1 MFNTGRRWLLFIPVA
16 SIMYMLAF
24 CDRTNISFAMPYI
37 GHELS
42 LNNSDKGLISGI
54 FFIGYILLQIP
65 AALLAEKWSAKKTIF
80 LLLIL
85 WGITSVCTGYV
96 RNLNELLIVRFI
108 LGVFEGGIQPAT
120 LVLML
125 KWFPQHEKARAN
137 GFWLLCIPVS
147 AIVAAPLIGL
157 LLESFNWRTVMIM
170 AGCLPVIW
178 SVVWGIVIADSPDK
192 CWWIKKDESNYISDS
207 LKKDYEKR
215 LDKFSENNQDDNT
228 TSLNSTIFDKKLI
241 QIVLAWFFYCAGFY
255 GFTMW
260 LPQVISN
267 ISEGSSTKIGLMTA
281 LPYLVGLV
289 GMILISVRTDKKG
302 LSKLTILA
310 PLALSA
316 IMLFVGQLFS
326 YPGIQF
332 LFLCLVAAG
341 LYVHGPFFSLP
352 PLIIPPKKLA
362 LALGLIGGIGNLG
375 GFIGPYLVGWLIDT
389 TGTPLL
395 GFAIMSAFLLI
406 CGVLLSMVTPTKS
419 K

>member
-37 GHELS
+37 GHELE

-80 LLLIL
+80 LLLIF

-125 KWFPQHEKARAN
+125 KWFPQHEKARAS

-157 LLESFNWRTVMIM
+157 LLESYNWRTVMIM

-178 SVVWGIVIADSPDK
+178 SVVWALVIADSPEK
-192 CWWIKKDESNYISDS
+192 CWWIKSEESKYISDA
-207 LKKDYEKR
+207 LQEDNKQRNKKSNR
-215 LDKFSENNQDDNT
+215 GNENNDPSVRT
-228 TSLNSTIFDKKLI
+228 AIFDKKLTLV
-241 QIVLAWFFYCAGFY
+241 VLAWFFYCAGFY

-267 ISEGSSTKIGLMTA
+267 ISGGSSTKVGLMTA
-281 LPYLVGLV
+281 VPYLVGLV

-316 IMLFVGQLFS
+316 IMLFVGQLFN
-326 YPGIQF
+326 YPGVQF

-352 PLIIPPKKLA
+352 PVIINPKKLA

-395 GFAIMSAFLLI
+395 GFAFMSMFLLL
-406 CGVLLSMVTPTKS
+406 CGILLSIVTPTKN